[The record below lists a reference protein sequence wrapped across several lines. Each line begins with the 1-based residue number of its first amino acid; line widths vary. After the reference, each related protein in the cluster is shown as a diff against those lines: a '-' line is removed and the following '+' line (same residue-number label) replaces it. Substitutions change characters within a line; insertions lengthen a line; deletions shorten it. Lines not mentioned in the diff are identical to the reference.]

1 MFGVTILGN
10 NSALPAYDRHPT
22 AQIVTL
28 NEQLFL
34 IDCGEGTQMQ
44 LSKYKI
50 RRSKISHI
58 FISHL
63 HGDHYFGLPGLLT
76 SFSLMSRDH
85 DLHVH
90 APEQLR
96 QILNL
101 QFSSADT
108 RFTYKLHFH
117 ALPEK
122 GIIVDD
128 EKFSVETF
136 KVFHRID
143 CWGFIIR
150 EKKKPRKIDPEKA
163 VAKDIPAI
171 FYEKLKE
178 GEDFITQTG
187 ERILNESVTFANTPP
202 RSYAF
207 CGDTVYNESI
217 CTNLRDI
224 TLLYHEATFLKD
236 QEERAASRFHS
247 TTTQAA
253 NIAKLAKVKNLL
265 IGHFSSK
272 YETLD
277 TFLQETAEIFPET
290 QLALEGVTYIVK

>member
-28 NEQLFL
+28 NDQLFL

-44 LSKYKI
+44 LTRYRI

-76 SFSLMSRDH
+76 SFSLMNREQ
-85 DLHVH
+85 DLHLH
-90 APEQLR
+90 APEPLKK
-96 QILNL
+96 ILEL
-101 QFSSADT
+101 QFATADT
-108 RFTYKLHFH
+108 RFSYKLHFH
-117 ALPEK
+117 ALGDE

-128 EKFSVETF
+128 DKFSVETF

-150 EKKKPRKIDPEKA
+150 EKKRPRKIDPEKIHE
-163 VAKDIPAI
+163 KDIPAI
-171 FYEKLKE
+171 FYERLKN
-178 GEDFITQTG
+178 GENYITKTG
-187 ERILNESVTFANTPP
+187 ETILNETVTIANTPP
-202 RSYAF
+202 KSYAF
-207 CGDTVYNESI
+207 CGDTIYNESI
-217 CTNLRDI
+217 CNCLKDI
-224 TLLYHEATFLKD
+224 TVLYHEATFLKD
-236 QEERAASRFHS
+236 QEERAASRFH
-247 TTTQAA
+247 TTTVQAA
-253 NIAKLAKVKNLL
+253 KIAQIVQPKGLL

-272 YETLD
+272 YEILD
-277 TFLQETAEIFPET
+277 AFLEETSAIFPQT
-290 QLALEGVTYIVK
+290 QLALEGVSYIVK